1 MPEAVVAA
9 PSRTSHKRSIAFA
22 LCLAT
27 SVAFAAYL
35 DLLGGGLIHKPLR
48 FVAFVIA
55 YSSLPTIVGL
65 LVFRTPWTGRG
76 LLVVTALVSA
86 IVFLPWH
93 PRKRFVDD
101 LHSIRIGMT
110 VEEVE
115 RVMGA
120 YERRVDS
127 TSPYTFPDR
136 TYDGPADRQI
146 SFGSTVAAYDA
157 DIAEVT
163 FLNGRVVY
171 VEFQPD

>member
-1 MPEAVVAA
+1 MSEQTAAVG
-9 PSRTSHKRSIAFA
+9 SRRWNKRSIAFA

-27 SVAFAAYL
+27 TVVFAAEL
-35 DLLGGGLIHKPLR
+35 DLFAGGAIRVSAG
-48 FVAFVIA
+48 FVAVTIA
-55 YSSLPTIVGL
+55 LASLPTLLGL
-65 LVFRTPWTGRG
+65 LFFRTPWSGRG
-76 LLVVTALVSA
+76 LFAAAA
-86 IVFLPWH
+86 IVGALLFVPWH
-93 PRKRFVDD
+93 PRKRFVNAMD
-101 LHSIRIGMT
+101 SIRIGMT

-146 SFGSTVAAYDA
+146 SFGSTVAGYDA